1 LNEQYELFDDP
12 FKMLVILTKLIAEH
26 KNVVVDFE
34 NIPSYEND
42 KFLIKNE
49 LFIYKKDQT
58 EISWYQYLGRDIHCN
73 KNLTRNEYNKMF
85 VDCMAS
91 LFEFN

>member
-42 KFLIKNE
+42 KFLIN
-49 LFIYKKDQT
+49 
-58 EISWYQYLGRDIHCN
+58 
-73 KNLTRNEYNKMF
+73 
-85 VDCMAS
+85 
-91 LFEFN
+91 